1 MTYNMKLSVITI
13 NYNNREGL
21 RRTIESVV
29 NQTWQEFEYIVIDGG
44 STDGSVDVIKQYSDR
59 IDYWV
64 SEPDKGI
71 YNAMNKGIDE
81 AKGEYCNFMNS
92 GDCFYENTTLEN
104 IKDELEDVSIIN
116 GKTAFDNGWVES
128 PPNSISLEL
137 FYTRKTINHQSSFIE
152 TQLLRKY
159 KYDESLKI
167 VSDWKFWIQAFV
179 NDNCTYKALDCFI
192 AMFNSSGIS
201 NTNHVLRCKENDMVL
216 KEIIP
221 ERILLDYLKYN
232 YGYERELYNEIIS
245 SRFHRYIYTFNV
257 LIIRFLSIFRKRS
270 FWIKRYPLF
279 LDKS

>member
-1 MTYNMKLSVITI
+1 MKLSIITI

-21 RRTIESVV
+21 QKTIESVV
-29 NQTWQEFEYIVIDGG
+29 NQTWREFEYIVIDGG
-44 STDGSVDVIKQYSDR
+44 STDGSVDVIKQYLDR

-71 YNAMNKGIDE
+71 YHAMNKGIDV

-104 IKDELEDVSIIN
+104 IKDELANVSIIN

-179 NDNCTYKALDCFI
+179 YENCTYKAIDSFI
-192 AMFNSSGIS
+192 ALFNSNGIS
-201 NTNHVLRCKENDMVL
+201 LTNNELRCQENEIVL
-216 KEIIP
+216 KELIP

-232 YGYERELYNEIIS
+232 NGWERQLYNEIVLG
-245 SRFHRYIYTFNV
+245 RYHRYLYTFNV
-257 LIIRFLSIFRKRS
+257 LLIRFLSIFRKSS
-270 FWIKRYPLF
+270 FWIKKYPLF